1 MSAEQVLCEQRDG
14 YALITLNRPP
24 MNPLGS
30 KVFQQLEKII
40 LAVEANPAVKAVIIT
55 ASGTKAF
62 CTGIDITEIKNFS
75 ALQMYKFCLQ
85 ALSVLGKIENMSK
98 PTIAVI
104 NGLALG
110 GGCELALTCDFRLAG
125 EKARFAQ
132 PEINL
137 GIIPGGGGTQ
147 RLPRLIG
154 LARAKELLFLGEM
167 IDAAAAQDYG
177 LVNNVLPEAELLPHA
192 ERLAQKI
199 ASKSAVAMQVLK
211 KTINIGQ
218 NMDLT
223 AATNFEIEGF
233 MIAFNSEDRVEG
245 INALLER
252 RKASF
257 KDR

>member
-1 MSAEQVLCEQRDG
+1 MSAELVLYAKRDG

-30 KVFQQLEKII
+30 QVFQQLEKI
-40 LAVEANPAVKAVIIT
+40 LAAAEADPAVKALIIT
-55 ASGTKAF
+55 ASGAKAF
-62 CTGIDITEIKNFS
+62 CTGIDIMEIKNFS
-75 ALQMYKFCLQ
+75 ALQMYEFCLQ
-85 ALSVLGKIENMSK
+85 ALSVFSKIENLAK

-154 LARAKELLFLGEM
+154 PARAKELLFLGEM
-167 IDAAAAQDYG
+167 IDAATAQDYG
-177 LVNNVLPEAELLPHA
+177 LVNNVLPEAELMPHA
-192 ERLAQKI
+192 EQLAQKI
-199 ASKSAVAMQVLK
+199 ASKPAVAMQVLK
-211 KTINIGQ
+211 KTINMGQ

-223 AATNFEIEGF
+223 SATNFEIESF
-233 MIAFNSEDRVEG
+233 MISFNSEDRMEG